1 MTLFSRSGAAFAAP
15 GPAISTEKQKRSPEH
30 ALSAD
35 ISPIQLLPDWRSAG
49 KAPEAAIYGETVSLR
64 PLDAPRHGAALFR
77 LFAGDDGHWEH
88 LPYGPFAD
96 EDGFMTWLALTVAQS
111 DTALY
116 IVCAKD
122 LEQPLGFLGYRQMV
136 QAHGAIEIGHVNFS
150 QALRRTRLATEAVFL
165 LLKAAFE
172 LGYRRC
178 EWRCDSRNAASA
190 AAARRLG
197 FQFEGT
203 LRQAMVVKR
212 RNRDTHVF
220 SMLDGEWEA
229 LRPAYAAYLASG
241 NFDGTGKQ
249 RRPLAE
255 FLGEVREP
263 A

>member
-1 MTLFSRSGAAFAAP
+1 M
-15 GPAISTEKQKRSPEH
+15 EKNRNGRLNMHSPQ
-30 ALSAD
+30 
-35 ISPIQLLPDWRSAG
+35 IFSPIQLLPDWRSAG
-49 KAPEAAIYGETVSLR
+49 KAPEAAIQGETVSLR
-64 PLDAPRHGAALFR
+64 PLDAPRHGAALFQ
-77 LFAGDDGHWEH
+77 LFAGDDEHWEH

-122 LEQPLGFLGYRQMV
+122 SEQPLGFLGYRQMV

-150 QALRRTRLATEAVFL
+150 ASLRRTRLATEAVFL

-220 SMLDGEWEA
+220 SMLDGEWQA
-229 LRPAYAAYLASG
+229 LKPAFAAYLANG
-241 NFDGTGKQ
+241 NFDAAGKQ
-249 RRPLAE
+249 RRPLAD

>member
-1 MTLFSRSGAAFAAP
+1 MH
-15 GPAISTEKQKRSPEH
+15 SPQ
-30 ALSAD
+30 
-35 ISPIQLLPDWRSAG
+35 IFSPIQLLPDWRSAG
-49 KAPEAAIYGETVSLR
+49 KAPEAAIQGETVSLR

-77 LFAGDDGHWEH
+77 LFTGDDGHWEH

-122 LEQPLGFLGYRQMV
+122 SEQPLGFLGYRQMV

-150 QALRRTRLATEAVFL
+150 AALRRTRLATESVFL

-220 SMLDGEWEA
+220 SMLDGEWQA

-241 NFDGTGKQ
+241 NFDAAGKQ